1 LPETLSVWWL
11 VVLSLIFIIKHF
23 VADFLLQTSWMALG
37 KERAEHW
44 ILPLSAHAGIHA
56 AATFLIVTALMPRLY
71 WLAAVDFVIHF
82 TIDRSKALISRAAN
96 TDPTK
101 ATFWW
106 LLGFDQALHQFT
118 DLAFVVVLAVA
129 LGA

>member
-1 LPETLSVWWL
+1 VWWF
-11 VVLSLIFIIKHF
+11 VVLSLIFVIKHL
-23 VADFLLQTSWMALG
+23 VADFLLQTSWMAFG

-44 ILPLSAHAGIHA
+44 VLPLSAHAGIHA
-56 AATFLIVTALMPRLY
+56 AATLLIVMALAPGLF

-82 TIDRSKALISRAAN
+82 AIDRGKALTSRAAN

-106 LLGFDQALHQFT
+106 LLGFDQALHQLT

-129 LGA
+129 LAA